1 MEASN
6 RWEEG
11 NKDDFQGRKG
21 LMRWG
26 DEGAEML
33 CGVES
38 DSLMTQGNGV
48 LMRGARAP
56 NTK

>member
-1 MEASN
+1 M
-6 RWEEG
+6 G
-11 NKDDFQGRKG
+11 
-21 LMRWG
+21 WG

-38 DSLMTQGNGV
+38 DSLMTRGNGV
-48 LMRGARAP
+48 LMRGARAS